1 MKKCAI
7 SRLLFVTSWLF
18 IILGSIPWGR
28 AEVKLLRQPSYH
40 NGKVAFSYLGD
51 IWVANED
58 GSNPQRLTVHKARD
72 VYPRFSPDG
81 KWIAFSS
88 NRYGNYDVFVIPAE
102 GGYPKQ
108 LTFNSASDIVVGWA
122 PDSKKIL
129 FQSSRGLMYPGIPN
143 LYEVSVEGGLEQP
156 VSTDWG
162 YWGSYSPD
170 GSKLAFNRHPMVWWR
185 QHYRGS
191 YAADLWI
198 MDVKNKKYTHLSDGE
213 YKGNYFW
220 PMYGADG
227 FIYFVSDRLG
237 DESHI
242 KPGSREVLKSVNNI
256 WKIPEGGGHAV
267 QVTHHS
273 SGRLFFPSISSDGKT
288 IVYEQDFTLWKLETA
303 TGKST
308 PIKVSIFSDDKEN
321 DVETITIHNETQ
333 GYDLSPST
341 KRAAISA
348 HGEIFS
354 IATDRGDIQRVTQ
367 SFSREDDPSWSP
379 DGKWIAFISDK
390 SWQEEVWMAHE
401 DGTGLKMLSEGD
413 GEKSNIQ
420 WASDGKSLIYSGSDH
435 KLYRYD
441 LDSGKAAVVAVGEAS
456 NIQGARF
463 SPDGKWIAYSK
474 LDHDLRPH
482 VYIVA
487 SGGGSEKRVGN
498 NDLLFSETSPA
509 WTPDGKRLLFLAGL
523 AQAGSA
529 TLRRTMVQIYSV
541 ALTKEEKNP
550 TDRGVDDEDQA
561 QAAEKLDRQRTAQA
575 RGEAPKP
582 DVKIDF
588 EGIGRR
594 VHQVTHLSDNIVTV
608 AVAPDSRLYA
618 FVAVADEDGRPV
630 STLYTIPED
639 GTQTTTIA
647 STPRGS
653 DGEEGGTGFG
663 GRQINSLKFS
673 KDGRAIFFME
683 GEGLYSVDLG
693 PATAGNAGAARAA
706 AAPGAAPAGGR
717 YERRRVNFTVRV
729 EVDHRQEW
737 KQVFNESWRV
747 MKHRFYDPEMH
758 GVDWAKVKEVYEPLM
773 DYVADQE
780 EMHNVV
786 SQMIGELNAS
796 HTGISAT
803 PSPEDRD
810 RLAQTRYPG
819 FEMEPD
825 ASGYYKVSYIYKDG
839 PADRDYVDLKVGD
852 YILAIDGHDLKA
864 GDNYWKYLTAVRGEK
879 IIFAVNSK
887 PEANGARLAKVK
899 PVSGEAYATLQYER
913 WVADRKA
920 MVDKLSH
927 GEIGYLHIRA
937 MNGPSLARF
946 ERDLVENHDK
956 KALIIDQRFNPGGGI
971 DQELL
976 AILSQRQYQY
986 TKQRDSVQITRPQQA
1001 FFGPMVVME
1010 NERSTS
1016 DAEVFPDGFRTLG
1029 LGKVVGKTTYGAVIG
1044 TGAYRLLDGSTIR
1057 TPGTGL
1063 WNVKGYNLENYGVPP
1078 DVDVDNTPEDFL
1090 AGRDAQLEKAVEV
1103 LKLDIKN
1110 HKSDVKTASVGD

>member
-1 MKKCAI
+1 MKKCANRRPLI
-7 SRLLFVTSWLF
+7 SIIVLATLFLSL
-18 IILGSIPWGR
+18 SAA
-28 AEVKLLRQPSYH
+28 AEVKLLRHPSYH
-40 NGKVAFSYLGD
+40 NGKIAFSYLGD

-88 NRYGNYDVFVIPAE
+88 NRHGNYDVFVIPSD

-108 LTFNSASDIVVGWA
+108 LTFNSAADIVVGWS
-122 PDSKKIL
+122 PDSKRVL
-129 FQSSRGLMYPGIPN
+129 FSSTRGLLFPGIPN
-143 LYEVSVEGGLEQP
+143 LYEVSLEGGLEKP
-156 VSTDWG
+156 VPTDWG
-162 YWGSYSPD
+162 YWGGYSPD
-170 GSKLAFNRHPMVWWR
+170 GTKLVFNRHPMVWWR

-191 YAADLWI
+191 YAADLWVLDI
-198 MDVKNKKYTHLSDGE
+198 KSKKYTHLSDGD

-220 PMYGADG
+220 PMYAADG
-227 FIYFVSDRLG
+227 YIYFVSDRLPN
-237 DESHI
+237 ESNI
-242 KPGSREVLKSVNNI
+242 KPGSREVFKSVNNI
-256 WKIPEGGGHAV
+256 WKIPENGGKAE
-267 QVTHHS
+267 QVTHHA

-288 IVYEQDFTLWKLETA
+288 IVYEQDFTLWKLDVKS
-303 TGKST
+303 GKST
-308 PIKVSIFSDDKEN
+308 PVRVNIVSDDKEN
-321 DVETITIHNETQ
+321 DVETITIHNETDS
-333 GYDLSPST
+333 YDLSPST

-354 IATDRGDIQRVTQ
+354 VATDRGDVERVTQ
-367 SFSREDDPSWSP
+367 SYSRETDPAWSP

-390 SWQEEVWMAHE
+390 SGREEVWMAHE
-401 DGTGLKMLSEGD
+401 DGTGLKMLSDGD

-420 WASDGKSLIYSGSDH
+420 WAPDGKSLIYSGSDH

-441 LDSGKAAVVAVGEAS
+441 LDTDKTAVITSGEAG

-463 SPDGKWIAYSK
+463 SPDAKWIAYAK

-482 VYIVA
+482 VYVVPAI
-487 SGGGSEKRVGN
+487 GGTEKRVGN
-498 NDLLFSETSPA
+498 SDLLFSETSPA
-509 WTPDGKRLLFLAGL
+509 WTPDGKRLIFLAGL

-541 ALTKEEKNP
+541 SLAKEEKNP

-561 QAAEKLDRQRTAQA
+561 QAAEKLERQRTAQA

-588 EGIGRR
+588 DGIGRR
-594 VHQVTHLSDNIVTV
+594 VRQVTHLSDNITTL
-608 AVAPDSRLYA
+608 AVSPDSRLYA
-618 FVAVADEDGRPV
+618 FVAVSDEDGRPAA
-630 STLYTIPED
+630 TLYTIPED
-639 GTQTTTIA
+639 GTQTTTI
-647 STPRGS
+647 TVNRGNN
-653 DGEEGGTGFG
+653 EEGSEGGPPG
-663 GRQINSLKFS
+663 GRQISSIKFS
-673 KDGRAIFFME
+673 KDGRSVFFL
-683 GEGLYSVDLG
+683 GASEGLYSVEL
-693 PATAGNAGAARAA
+693 PASVLNPPGSRGAVNAASAGA
-706 AAPGAAPAGGR
+706 GAGR
-717 YERRRVNFTVRV
+717 SEPHRVTFTVRV
-729 EVDHRQEW
+729 EVDHRAEW

-747 MKHRFYDPEMH
+747 MKHRFYDAEMN
-758 GVDWAKVKEVYEPLM
+758 GVDWAKIKEVYEPLM

-796 HTGISAT
+796 HTGISST
-803 PSPEDRD
+803 PSAEDREQQ
-810 RLAQTRYPG
+810 AQTRYPG
-819 FEMEPD
+819 FEMETD
-825 ASGYYKVSYIYKDG
+825 TSGYYKVSYIYKDG
-839 PADRDYVDLKVGD
+839 PADRDYIGINIGD
-852 YILAIDGHDLKA
+852 YVLAIDGHDLKS

-879 IIFAVNSK
+879 IIFTVNSK
-887 PEANGARLAKVK
+887 PAAEGARIAKVK
-899 PVSGEAYATLQYER
+899 PVSAEGYATLQYER

-920 MVDKLSH
+920 TVEKLSH
-927 GEIGYLHIRA
+927 GEIGYLHIRS
-937 MNGPSLARF
+937 MNAPSLAKF

-976 AILSQRQYQY
+976 AILSQHQYQY
-986 TKQRDSVQITRPQQA
+986 TRQRDSVQITRPQEG

-1063 WNVKGYNLENYGVPP
+1063 WSVKGYNLENYGVPP
-1078 DVDVDNTPEDFL
+1078 DVDIDNTPEDFL

-1103 LKLDIKN
+1103 LKEEIKS
-1110 HKSDVKTASVGD
+1110 KKPEVKTASTGD

>member
-1 MKKCAI
+1 MKRYLCLF
-7 SRLLFVTSWLF
+7 LLFVTTLTA
-18 IILGSIPWGR
+18 

-88 NRYGNYDVFVIPAE
+88 NRYGNYDVFLISAD
-102 GGYPKQ
+102 GGSPKQ
-108 LTFNSASDIVVGWA
+108 LTFNSAPDIVVGWSA
-122 PDSKKIL
+122 DSKNVL

-143 LYEVSVEGGLEQP
+143 LYEVAIEGGLERA

-162 YWGSYSPD
+162 YWGSYSQD
-170 GSKLAFNRHPMVWWR
+170 GTKLAFNRHPMVWWR

-191 YAADLWI
+191 YAADLWV
-198 MDVKNKKYTHLSDGE
+198 MDVKGKKYTHLTDGD

-220 PMYGADG
+220 PMYAADG
-227 FIYFVSDRLG
+227 YIYFVSDRLS
-237 DESHI
+237 DESNI

-256 WKIPEGGGHAV
+256 WKIPSSGGHAV
-267 QVTHHS
+267 QVTHHA
-273 SGRLFFPSISSDGKT
+273 SGRLFFPSISGDGKT
-288 IVYEQDFTLWKLETA
+288 IVYEQDFGIWKLDVK

-308 PIKVSIFSDDKEN
+308 PIKIDIVSDDKEN
-321 DVETITIHNETQ
+321 DVETITIHNETES
-333 GYDLSPST
+333 YDLSPST

-354 IATDRGDIQRVTQ
+354 VATDRGDIQRVTQ
-367 SFSREDDPSWSP
+367 SYSREGDPAWSP

-390 SWQEEVWMAHE
+390 SGREEVWMARE
-401 DGTGLKMLSEGD
+401 DGTGLKMLSDGD
-413 GEKSNIQ
+413 GEKAAIQ
-420 WASDGKSLIYSGSDH
+420 WAPDSKAVIYSGSDH

-441 LDSGKAAVVAVGEAS
+441 LEAGKATVIASGEAS

-463 SPDGKWIAYSK
+463 SPDSKWVAYSK
-474 LDHDLRPH
+474 LSHDLRPH
-482 VYIVA
+482 VYIIPA
-487 SGGGSEKRVGN
+487 AGGSEHRVGN
-498 NDLLFSETSPA
+498 DDLLFSETSPV

-529 TLRRTMVQIYSV
+529 TLRRAFVQLYSV
-541 ALTKEEKNP
+541 SLTKEEKNP
-550 TDRGVDDEDQA
+550 GDRGVDDEEQA
-561 QAAEKLDRQRTAQA
+561 QAAEKLDRQRSAQA

-588 EGIGRR
+588 EGITRR
-594 VHQVTHLSDNIVTV
+594 SHQVTHLSDNVITA
-608 AVAPDSRLYA
+608 AVSPDSRLYA
-618 FVAVADEDGRPV
+618 FVAVADEDGRAI

-639 GTQTTTIA
+639 GTQTTSITT
-647 STPRGS
+647 SGRS
-653 DGEEGGTGFG
+653 EGEEGGGGFG
-663 GRQINSLKFS
+663 ARQISSLKFS
-673 KDGRAIFFME
+673 RDGRSIFFME
-683 GEGLYSVDLG
+683 AEGLYAVDLG
-693 PATAGNAGAARAA
+693 PAAGPGAGARAGGGGA
-706 AAPGAAPAGGR
+706 AAPAGGR

-729 EVDHRQEW
+729 EVDHRLEW

-747 MKHRFYDPEMH
+747 MKHRFYDAEMH

-773 DYVADQE
+773 DYVSDQE

-803 PSPEDRD
+803 PSAEEREHM
-810 RLAQTRYPG
+810 AQTRYPG

-825 ASGYYKVSYIYKDG
+825 SSGYYKVSYIYKDG
-839 PADRDYVDLKVGD
+839 PADKDYVNINVGD
-852 YILAIDGHDLKA
+852 YILAIDGHELKA

-879 IIFAVNSK
+879 IDFTINSK
-887 PEANGARLAKVK
+887 PEATGARLAKVQ
-899 PVSGEAYATLQYER
+899 PANAAAYATMEYER
-913 WVADRKA
+913 WVAARKA
-920 MVDKLSH
+920 MVDKLSN
-927 GEIGYLHIRA
+927 GEIGYLHIRSMDA
-937 MNGPSLARF
+937 PSLRRF

-976 AILSQRQYQY
+976 EILSQRQYQY
-986 TKQRDSVQITRPQQA
+986 TKQRDSVSITRPQQA

-1044 TGAYRLLDGSTIR
+1044 TGAYRLLDGSSIR

-1090 AGRDAQLEKAVEV
+1090 AGRDAQVEKAVEV
-1103 LKLDIKN
+1103 LQGEIKN
-1110 HKSDVKTASVGD
+1110 KKPEVKTASGSE

>member
-1 MKKCAI
+1 MKNCAI
-7 SRLLFVTSWLF
+7 RRLLFLF
-18 IILGSIPWGR
+18 TWISTALF
-28 AEVKLLRQPSYH
+28 AAQLAVADAKLLRHPSYH
-40 NGKVAFSYLGD
+40 DGKVAFSYLGD

-108 LTFNSASDIVVGWA
+108 LTFHSAADIVVGWA
-122 PDSKKIL
+122 PDSKRVL

-143 LYEVSVEGGLEQP
+143 LYEVSIEGGLEKP
-156 VSTDWG
+156 VPTDWG

-191 YAADLWI
+191 YAADLWV
-198 MDVKNKKYTHLSDGE
+198 MDVKNKKYTHLSDGD

-220 PMYGADG
+220 PMYAADG

-242 KPGSREVLKSVNNI
+242 RPGSREVLKSVNNI
-256 WKIPEGGGHAV
+256 WKIPEGGGKAV

-273 SGRLFFPSISSDGKT
+273 SGRLFFPSVSSDGKT
-288 IVYEQDFTLWKLETA
+288 IVYEQDFALWKLDVKS
-303 TGKST
+303 GKST

-321 DVETITIHNETQ
+321 DVETITIHNDTDS
-333 GYDLSPST
+333 YDLSPST

-354 IATDRGDIQRVTQ
+354 IATDRGDVQRVTQ
-367 SFSREDDPSWSP
+367 SFSREDDPAWSP

-390 SWQEEVWMAHE
+390 SGREEVWMAHE
-401 DGTGLKMLSEGD
+401 DGAGLRMLSDGD
-413 GEKSNIQ
+413 GEKSNIR
-420 WASDGKSLIYSGSDH
+420 WAPDSKALIYAGSDH

-441 LDSGKAAVVAVGEAS
+441 LESGKAAVIASGEAG
-456 NIQGARF
+456 NIQGAHF
-463 SPDGKWIAYSK
+463 SPDGKWIAYAK

-482 VYIVA
+482 VYIIAA
-487 SGGGSEKRVGN
+487 SGGSEKRVGN
-498 NDLLFSETSPA
+498 TDLLFSETSPA

-529 TLRRTMVQIYSV
+529 TQRRTMVQIYSV
-541 ALTKEEKNP
+541 ALSKEEKNP
-550 TDRGVDDEDQA
+550 TDRGLDDEDQA

-575 RGEAPKP
+575 RGDAPKP
-582 DVKIDF
+582 EVKIDF
-588 EGIGRR
+588 DGISRR
-594 VHQVTHLSDNIVTV
+594 VHQVTHMSDNITTV
-608 AVAPDSRLYA
+608 AVSPDSRLYA
-618 FVAVADEDGRPV
+618 FVAVAEADGRPV
-630 STLYTIPED
+630 TTLYTIPED

-647 STPRGS
+647 TSQRGNEE
-653 DGEEGGTGFG
+653 EEGGGAG
-663 GRQINSLKFS
+663 PGARQINSVKFS
-673 KDGRAIFFME
+673 KDGRSIFYME
-683 GEGLYSVDLG
+683 GEGLYSIERPQSVLAG
-693 PATAGNAGAARAA
+693 PGARTGNAPPAA
-706 AAPGAAPAGGR
+706 AAGR
-717 YERRRVNFTVRV
+717 AEPKRVNFTVRV

-737 KQVFNESWRV
+737 KQIFQESWRV
-747 MKHRFYDPEMH
+747 MKNRFYDPDMH
-758 GVDWAKVKEVYEPLM
+758 GVDWAKVKEVYAPLM

-803 PSPEDRD
+803 PTTEERE

-825 ASGYYKVSYIYKDG
+825 ASGYYKVTYIFKNG
-839 PADRDYVDLKVGD
+839 PADRDYVDINVGD
-852 YILAIDGHDLKA
+852 YVLAIDGHELKA

-879 IIFAVNSK
+879 IIFTVNSK
-887 PEANGARLAKVK
+887 PESNGARLAKVK
-899 PVSGEAYATLQYER
+899 PASGEAYATLQYDR
-913 WVADRKA
+913 WVAQRKA
-920 MVDKLSH
+920 MVEKLSK
-927 GEIGYLHIRA
+927 GEIGYLHIRS
-937 MNGPSLARF
+937 MNAPSLARF

-976 AILSQRQYQY
+976 EILSQRQYQY

-1044 TGAYRLLDGSTIR
+1044 TGA
-1057 TPGTGL
+1057 
-1063 WNVKGYNLENYGVPP
+1063 
-1078 DVDVDNTPEDFL
+1078 
-1090 AGRDAQLEKAVEV
+1090 
-1103 LKLDIKN
+1103 
-1110 HKSDVKTASVGD
+1110 

>member
-1 MKKCAI
+1 MKKCFL
-7 SRLLFVTSWLF
+7 SFLLLLTTWTA
-18 IILGSIPWGR
+18 
-28 AEVKLLRQPSYH
+28 AEVKLLRHPSYH

-102 GGYPKQ
+102 GGSPKQ
-108 LTFNSASDIVVGWA
+108 LTFNSAADTVVGWSA
-122 PDSKKIL
+122 DSKKVL
-129 FQSSRGLMYPGIPN
+129 FQSSRGLMYPLIPN
-143 LYEVSVEGGLEQP
+143 LYEAPIDGGLEHAVP
-156 VSTDWG
+156 TDWG

-191 YAADLWI
+191 YAADLWV
-198 MDVKNKKYTHLSDGE
+198 MDVKARKYTHLTDGD

-220 PMYGADG
+220 PMYASDG
-227 FIYFVSDRLG
+227 YIYFVSDRLP
-237 DESHI
+237 DETHI
-242 KPGSREVLKSVNNI
+242 KPGSHEVLKSVNNI
-256 WKIPEGGGHAV
+256 WRIPENGGHAT
-267 QVTHHS
+267 QVTHHT
-273 SGRLFFPSISSDGKT
+273 SGRLFFPSISGDGKT
-288 IVYEQDFTLWKLETA
+288 IVYEQDFVIWKLDTK

-308 PIKVSIFSDDKEN
+308 PIKINIVSDDKEN
-321 DVETITIHNETQ
+321 DIETVTVHSETE

-341 KRAAISA
+341 KRAAVSA

-367 SFSREDDPSWSP
+367 SFSRERDPAWSP
-379 DGKWIAFISDK
+379 DGKWIAFVSDK
-390 SWQEEVWMAHE
+390 SGREEVWMARE
-401 DGTGLKMLSEGD
+401 DSTGLKMLSEGD
-413 GEKSNIQ
+413 GEKSAIQ
-420 WASDGKSLIYSGSDH
+420 WAPDAKSLIYSGSDH

-441 LDSGKAAVVAVGEAS
+441 LDSAKATVISSGEAG

-463 SPDGKWIAYSK
+463 SPDGKWVAYSK

-482 VYIVA
+482 VYVVP
-487 SGGGSEKRVGN
+487 STGGSEKRVGN
-498 NDLLFSETSPA
+498 NDLLFSEIDPV

-529 TLRRTMVQIYSV
+529 TQRRSFVQLYSV

-550 TDRGVDDEDQA
+550 TDRGVDDEEQA
-561 QAAEKLDRQRTAQA
+561 QAAERLDRQRNAQA

-588 EGIGRR
+588 DGITRR
-594 VHQVTHLSDNIVTV
+594 AHQVTHLSDNITTV

-618 FVAVADEDGRPV
+618 FVAVADEDGRAV

-639 GTQTTTIA
+639 GTQTTTITT
-647 STPRGS
+647 SGRGA
-653 DGEEGGTGFG
+653 DAEESGGGFG
-663 GRQINSLKFS
+663 GRQIGSLKFS
-673 KDGRAIFFME
+673 KDGRTIFFLE
-683 GEGLYSVDLG
+683 AEGLYAVELG
-693 PATAGNAGAARAA
+693 PAASGTGGGRSAGAGAA
-706 AAPGAAPAGGR
+706 APAAGR
-717 YERRRVNFTVRV
+717 SPERRRINFTARV
-729 EVDHRQEW
+729 EVDHREEW

-747 MKHRFYDPEMH
+747 MKHRFYDAEMH
-758 GVDWAKVKEVYEPLM
+758 GVDWAKMKEVYEPLM

-803 PSPEDRD
+803 PTAEERERS
-810 RLAQTRYPG
+810 AQTRFPG

-825 ASGYYKVSYIYKDG
+825 ASGYYKVAYVYKDG
-839 PADRDYVDLKVGD
+839 PADHDYVNINVGD
-852 YILAIDGHDLKA
+852 YVLAIDGHDLKG

-879 IIFAVNSK
+879 LNFTVNSK
-887 PEANGARLAKVK
+887 PEAAGARLAKVQ
-899 PVSGEAYATLQYER
+899 PVNPGAYATLQYER
-913 WVADRKA
+913 WVATRKA
-920 MVDKLSH
+920 MVEKLSN
-927 GEIGYLHIRA
+927 GEIGYLHIRSMDA
-937 MNGPSLARF
+937 PSLRRF

-976 AILSQRQYQY
+976 EILSQRQYQY

-1044 TGAYRLLDGSTIR
+1044 TGAYRLLDGSSIR

-1063 WNVKGYNLENYGVPP
+1063 WSVKGYDLENYGVPP

-1090 AGRDAQLEKAVEV
+1090 AGRDAQVEKAVEV
-1103 LKLDIKN
+1103 LKEEIKG
-1110 HKSDVKTASVGD
+1110 KKPEVKTASGSN